1 MSTAVFNLLMNV
13 ISLYLFI
20 IFAWVIVSWLQ
31 AFGIINT
38 RNPMV
43 RNIVA
48 GINAFVDPVVA
59 PIRRVLPSMG
69 GLDLSPIVLI
79 FGLYFIR
86 DMLISFAQ
94 TGSIF

>member
-1 MSTAVFNLLMNV
+1 MSLAVFNLLMSI

-20 IFAWVIVSWLQ
+20 IFAWVVLSWLQ

-48 GINAFVDPVVA
+48 ALNGFVDPVVA

-79 FGLYFIR
+79 FGLYFVR
-86 DMLISFAQ
+86 DLLISFYR
-94 TGSIF
+94 GNFL